1 MNRRMEMQKGESPF
15 CAAYTAHSQQEFSL
29 ILLSNSLNP
38 KIRRSS
44 KPFLFAL
51 PNQHSA
57 DLILILRNI
66 LMHIQRF
73 LNIEIHVFAVLI
85 SYDTVAFSLTEKFYR
100 LRTHDGSV
108 NSVLTGR
115 RAPRCMW
122 PRIVALVSM
131 PVAASIL
138 FAMEEEWPMPSALMM
153 M

>member
-1 MNRRMEMQKGESPF
+1 MNRRMEMQKENPLLRRIYRTQPAGILPYPF
-15 CAAYTAHSQQEFSL
+15 IQF
-29 ILLSNSLNP
+29 SLNP

-73 LNIEIHVFAVLI
+73 LNIEIHVFAVLV

-115 RAPRCMW
+115 RAASLHVAQNRCSRLYAGSRLQFSSPW
-122 PRIVALVSM
+122 KKNGRCP
-131 PVAASIL
+131 PH
-138 FAMEEEWPMPSALMM
+138 
-153 M
+153 

>member
-1 MNRRMEMQKGESPF
+1 MQKGESPF

-115 RAPRCMW
+115 RAASLH
-122 PRIVALVSM
+122 VA
-131 PVAASIL
+131 
-138 FAMEEEWPMPSALMM
+138 
-153 M
+153 

>member
-1 MNRRMEMQKGESPF
+1 MLRR
-15 CAAYTAHSQQEFSL
+15 
-29 ILLSNSLNP
+29 
-38 KIRRSS
+38 
-44 KPFLFAL
+44 L

-66 LMHIQRF
+66 LVHIQRF
-73 LNIEIHVFAVLI
+73 LNIEIYVFAVLV
-85 SYDTVAFSLTEKFYR
+85 SHDPVAFALAEKLNR

-108 NSVLTGR
+108 NSVLAGS
-115 RAPRCMW
+115 APPRCMW

-153 M
+153 I